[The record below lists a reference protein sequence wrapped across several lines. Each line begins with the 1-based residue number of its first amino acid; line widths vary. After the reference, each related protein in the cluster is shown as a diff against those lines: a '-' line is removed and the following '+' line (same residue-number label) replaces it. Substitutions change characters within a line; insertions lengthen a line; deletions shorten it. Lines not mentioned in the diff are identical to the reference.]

1 MATPLTLTQTVAL
14 SGLIRTSATG
24 IEEGMAISQLLI
36 NQVDQFGSTGL
47 SAASQSC
54 INNNGPE
61 VVDAVKELPSCI
73 TGYLD
78 LAQRSRVPA
87 SISLVGDN
95 LLRDLIEQA
104 QSLTRNG
111 VIGLVDHI
119 QGAYVFCL
127 SSYDALGAL
136 YAAQQIDIGSQGLGF
151 LFETIDDVLTMGMS
165 NQFGNIDT
173 DAYRELCANLV
184 GFGSMFPGN
193 DLSQCFRPASV
204 ITQLFKLGFN
214 NIIADALN
222 SENISVDNY
231 MSVADSVLIAVLNKL
246 SESQV
251 RQIVTASNFTAG
263 SKQTIKRLG
272 DIFNDTVLLGP
283 AAKTIV
289 SSLPNLQDK
298 LVAVFGLSPNI
309 DNISALGSQMAR
321 FRQPSL
327 SHMPVLASDRSN
339 YKQTLTLEGLS
350 QTMGQGS
357 GVFGNPTMSDVLG
370 SFVGAGY
377 TDLIGNILKVHAS
390 LLALPEGQSLL
401 AALSAAFQQRLNT
414 ASDTTNAAAIR
425 SAAAALLNSTNPK
438 IREGLNTA
446 TADFNRV
453 LDKLINEKTNQSL
466 AKIDTANTL
475 GSVAQSMSFVVE
487 LAGLYN
493 DTNGLGYGDFVKAAA
508 ADNIYGEAIRSVIDE
523 GYNQSIMNDLAVEVA
538 NVIDPSS
545 SVQQLQN
552 NQSIYTAQCCP

>member
-36 NQVDQFGSTGL
+36 NQVDQFSSTGI
-47 SAASQSC
+47 SAVSQSC
-54 INNNGPE
+54 LNNNGPK
-61 VVDAVKELPSCI
+61 VVDAVKELPPCI

-111 VIGLVDHI
+111 VIGLVDNI

-127 SSYDALGAL
+127 SSYDALGAI

-151 LFETIDDVLTMGMS
+151 LFETIDDVLTMGMT
-165 NQFGNIDT
+165 NQFGNIDS

-193 DLSQCFRPASV
+193 DLSVCFRPASV

-231 MSVADSVLIAVLNKL
+231 STVADSVLVAVLNKV

-251 RQIVTASNFTAG
+251 KQIVTASNFTAG

-272 DIFNDTVLLGP
+272 DIFEDTVLLGP
-283 AAKTIV
+283 AAKNIV
-289 SSLPNLQDK
+289 SSLSNLQDK
-298 LVAVFGLSPNI
+298 LVAVFGISPNI
-309 DNISALGSQMAR
+309 DTISALGSQMAK

-327 SHMPVLASDRSN
+327 SHMPVLASNSTN

-350 QTMGQGS
+350 QTMGKGS

-377 TDLIGNILKVHAS
+377 TDLIGNILKVHANLS
-390 LLALPEGQSLL
+390 ALPEGKSLL
-401 AALSAAFQQRLNT
+401 EALNAAFKQRFNT
-414 ASDTTNAAAIR
+414 ATDTTNAAAIR
-425 SAAAALLNSTNPK
+425 SAAAALFNSTNPK

-466 AKIDTANTL
+466 AKIDTASTL
-475 GSVAQSMSFVVE
+475 GSVSQSLSFVVE
-487 LAGLYN
+487 LADLYN
-493 DTNGLGYGDFVKAAA
+493 DTNGLGYGNFIRAAA

>member
-14 SGLIRTSATG
+14 SGLIRTSATS

-36 NQVDQFGSTGL
+36 NQVDQFGSSGL

-151 LFETIDDVLTMGMS
+151 LFETIDDVLTMGMT

-173 DAYRELCANLV
+173 DAYRELCTNLV

-193 DLSQCFRPASV
+193 DLSRCFRPASV
-204 ITQLFKLGFN
+204 ITQLFRLGFN

-231 MSVADSVLIAVLNKL
+231 SSVADSVLIAVLNKL

-251 RQIVTASNFTAG
+251 KQIVTASNFTAG

-289 SSLPNLQDK
+289 SSLSSLQDK

-357 GVFGNPTMSDVLG
+357 GVFGNPTMFDVLG

-390 LLALPEGQSLL
+390 LSALPEGQSLL
-401 AALSAAFQQRLNT
+401 AALNAAFQQRLNT
-414 ASDTTNAAAIR
+414 AADTTNAAAIR
-425 SAAAALLNSTNPK
+425 SAAAGLLNSTNPK

-538 NVIDPSS
+538 NVIDPLA

>member
-1 MATPLTLTQTVAL
+1 
-14 SGLIRTSATG
+14 
-24 IEEGMAISQLLI
+24 
-36 NQVDQFGSTGL
+36 
-47 SAASQSC
+47 
-54 INNNGPE
+54 
-61 VVDAVKELPSCI
+61 
-73 TGYLD
+73 
-78 LAQRSRVPA
+78 
-87 SISLVGDN
+87 
-95 LLRDLIEQA
+95 
-104 QSLTRNG
+104 
-111 VIGLVDHI
+111 
-119 QGAYVFCL
+119 
-127 SSYDALGAL
+127 
-136 YAAQQIDIGSQGLGF
+136 
-151 LFETIDDVLTMGMS
+151 MGMS